1 MERPDLNHSVAPTST
16 ENWTEEQRLE
26 ALESYGILDTAP
38 EPAFDDIAKLAA
50 LTCDTP
56 IALVSLV
63 GAERQ
68 WFKSQV
74 GLGMQETPRSASICA
89 TALHEKDLLVVPDL
103 TRDPR
108 FSSTALV
115 TGEPHVRFYAG
126 AVLRT
131 PQGLPLGT
139 VCVLDHKPRPQGLK
153 EGQAFT
159 LRVLARQVMTQMQLR
174 RALLEREKALSEQED
189 ALAGIRESEERF
201 RVIANSAPVPIWV
214 TSRTGPREFTN
225 FAYQEFLGVS
235 YDEALTFDW
244 RRAIH
249 PDHLPRLLKE
259 QVAGESSGQTFTLEC
274 VYKRADGEWRWLRSI
289 SQPRFGPHGERNGFI
304 GIAHDITASKQ
315 AEQDLQQM
323 NQLLE
328 ERVTEALAKQAQTEE
343 TLRQSQKM
351 EAVGQLT
358 GGLAHDFNNLLAG
371 IVGSLDL
378 MRMRLAQGR
387 TEALER
393 YIDGATNSANRAA
406 ALTHRLLAFSRRQPL
421 APRPVDVNELITS
434 MEELLRRTTGP
445 SIQIELG
452 LESGLWATLCDP
464 NQLENAILNLVINA
478 RDAMPDGGRVRIETA
493 NTSLD
498 ARDLVAEDEE
508 RPGSYVCI
516 SVSDTGVGI
525 DPAILDKVFDPFF
538 TTKPLGQGTGLG
550 LSMIYGFA
558 KQSDGYAR
566 IHSEVDRGT
575 SVKLYLPRH
584 QRVEEEVAPQEPEQ
598 VEREK
603 LGAATVLVVE
613 DEAIVRSLIVEVL
626 EDLGY
631 RVLEAADGPAG
642 HGILQSHEPIALLIT
657 DVGLPGMN
665 GRQLADAARERRP
678 GLKTIFVTGYAESA
692 MLTSGKLDPGMMV
705 VTKPFAVDALEDNI
719 RKIMQA

>member
-1 MERPDLNHSVAPTST
+1 LNELAPP
-16 ENWTEEQRLE
+16 WTEAQRLE
-26 ALESYGILDTAP
+26 ALESYGILDTP
-38 EPAFDDIAKLAA
+38 SEPAFDDIAKLAA
-50 LTCDTP
+50 LTCDAP

-63 GAERQ
+63 GKERQ
-68 WFKSQV
+68 WFKSE
-74 GLGMQETPRSASICA
+74 LGIGIPETPRSVSICA
-89 TALHEKDLLVVPDL
+89 SALREKELLVVPDL

-108 FSSTALV
+108 FADNPLV
-115 TGEPHVRFYAG
+115 TGDPYVRFYAG

-131 PQGLPLGT
+131 PEGLPLGT

-159 LRVLARQVMTQMQLR
+159 LGVLARQVMMQMQLR
-174 RALLEREKALSEQED
+174 RAVAERENALREQED
-189 ALAGIRESEERF
+189 ALEAIRESEERF

-214 TSRTGPREFTN
+214 TSASGPREFTN

-235 YDEALTFDW
+235 YDEALTYDW

-249 PDHLPRLLKE
+249 PDHLPRILKE
-259 QVAGESSGQTFTLEC
+259 QVAGESSGKTFTLEC

-289 SQPRFGPHGERNGFI
+289 SQPRLGSHGERNGFI
-304 GIAHDITASKQ
+304 GIAHDITSSKQ

-328 ERVTEALAKQAQTEE
+328 ERVNEALAKQAQTEE

-358 GGLAHDFNNLLAG
+358 GGIAHDFNNLLAG

-378 MRMRLAQGR
+378 MRMRIAQGR
-387 TEALER
+387 TGELDR
-393 YIDGATNSANRAA
+393 YLDGAMNSANRAA
-406 ALTHRLLAFSRRQPL
+406 SLTHRLLAFSRRQPL
-421 APRPVDVNELITS
+421 APRPVDANELIGS
-434 MEELLRRTTGP
+434 VEELLRRTTGP
-445 SIQIELG
+445 SIQIDLG
-452 LESGLWATLCDP
+452 LEAGLWATLCDA

-493 NTSLD
+493 NIYLEE
-498 ARDLVAEDEE
+498 RDIVATDEE
-508 RPGSYVCI
+508 RPGPYICL

-558 KQSDGYAR
+558 KQSEGHAR
-566 IHSEVDRGT
+566 IHSEVGRGT
-575 SVKLYLPRH
+575 SVKIYLPRH
-584 QRVEEEVAPQEPEQ
+584 QRAGEEAAPLQDQ
-598 VEREK
+598 QMERDK
-603 LGAATVLVVE
+603 VGSATVLVVE
-613 DEAIVRSLIVEVL
+613 DEEIVRSLIVEVL
-626 EDLGY
+626 EELGY

-642 HGILQSHEPIALLIT
+642 LSVLQSQEPIALLIT

-665 GRQLADAARERRP
+665 GRQLADAGRERRP
-678 GLKTIFVTGYAESA
+678 GLKIMFITGYAESA
-692 MLTSGKLDPGMMV
+692 MLSSSKLETGMTV
-705 VTKPFAVDALEDNI
+705 LTKPFAVNALEDHI
-719 RKIMQA
+719 RKTMQA

>member
-1 MERPDLNHSVAPTST
+1 LNEITPI
-16 ENWTEEQRLE
+16 WTEAQRLE
-26 ALESYGILDTAP
+26 ALESYGILDTQP
-38 EPAFDDIAKLAA
+38 EAAFDDVAKLAA
-50 LTCDTP
+50 QICDAP

-63 GAERQ
+63 DRERQ
-68 WFKSQV
+68 WFKSEL
-74 GLGMQETPRSASICA
+74 GIGMQETPRSVSICA
-89 TALHEKDLLVVPDL
+89 TAIREKDLLVVPDL

-108 FSSTALV
+108 FSENPLV
-115 TGEPHVRFYAG
+115 TDAPHVRFYAG

-131 PQGLPLGT
+131 PEGLPLGT
-139 VCVLDHKPRPQGLK
+139 VCVLDHEPRPQGLK

-159 LRVLARQVMTQMQLR
+159 LRVLARQVMTQLQLR
-174 RALLEREKALSEQED
+174 RAIAEREKALDEQED
-189 ALAGIRESEERF
+189 ALAAIRESEERF

-214 TSRTGPREFTN
+214 TSASGPREFTN

-235 YDEALTFDW
+235 YEEALTFDW

-249 PDHLPRLLKE
+249 PDHLPRLLRE

-274 VYKRADGEWRWLRSI
+274 VYRRADGEWRWLRSI
-289 SQPRFGPHGERNGFI
+289 SQPRFGTHGERNGFI

-328 ERVTEALAKQAQTEE
+328 ERVAGALAKQAQTEE

-358 GGLAHDFNNLLAG
+358 GGIAHDFNNLLAG

-378 MRMRLAQGR
+378 MRIRIAQGR
-387 TEALER
+387 TQELER
-393 YIDGATNSANRAA
+393 YVDSAMASANRAA
-406 ALTHRLLAFSRRQPL
+406 SLTHRLLAFSRRQPL
-421 APRPVDVNELITS
+421 APRPVNANDLIAS

-452 LESGLWATLCDP
+452 LEAGLWSTHCDP

-478 RDAMPDGGRVRIETA
+478 RDAMPDGGRLRIETA
-493 NTSLD
+493 NVHLEEAGAATERD
-498 ARDLVAEDEE
+498 AKAG
-508 RPGSYVCI
+508 PYVSI

-525 DPAILDKVFDPFF
+525 DPAIIDKVFDPFF

-558 KQSDGYAR
+558 RQSEGHAR
-566 IHSEVDRGT
+566 IDSELGRGT
-575 SVKLYLPRH
+575 NVRLYLPRQ
-584 QRVEEEVAPQEPEQ
+584 QRTGQETASETS
-598 VEREK
+598 ETEAHEK
-603 LGAATVLVVE
+603 PGSATVLVVE
-613 DEAIVRSLIVEVL
+613 DEAIVRGLIVEVL
-626 EDLGY
+626 EELGY
-631 RVLEAADGPAG
+631 RVLEAGDGPG
-642 HGILQSHEPIALLIT
+642 GLDVLQSAEPIALMIT

-665 GRQLADAARERRP
+665 GRQLADAGRERRP
-678 GLKTIFVTGYAESA
+678 GLRVMFITGYAESA
-692 MLTSGKLDPGMMV
+692 MLASGKLEPGTSV
-705 VTKPFAVDALEDNI
+705 VTKPFAVNALEEEI
-719 RKIMQA
+719 RKIMQN

>member
-1 MERPDLNHSVAPTST
+1 LKSAALGTLDLNEPVPA
-16 ENWTEEQRLE
+16 WTEAQRLE
-26 ALESYGILDTAP
+26 ALESYGILDTPP

-50 LTCDTP
+50 LTCDAP
-56 IALVSLV
+56 MALVSLV
-63 GAERQ
+63 GKERQ
-68 WFKSQV
+68 WFKSEL
-74 GLGMQETPRSASICA
+74 GIGMQETPRSISICA
-89 TALHEKDLLVVPDL
+89 SALREKELLVVPDL

-108 FSSTALV
+108 FVDNRLV

-131 PQGLPLGT
+131 PEGLPLGT
-139 VCVLDHKPRPQGLK
+139 VCVLDHQPRPHGLK

-174 RALLEREKALSEQED
+174 RAILEREKALSEQED
-189 ALAGIRESEERF
+189 ALEAIRESEERF

-214 TSRTGPREFTN
+214 TSASGPREFTN

-235 YDEALTFDW
+235 YEEALTYDW

-249 PDHLPRLLKE
+249 PDHLPRILKE
-259 QVAGESSGQTFTLEC
+259 QIAGESSRKTFTLEC

-289 SQPRFGPHGERNGFI
+289 SQPRLGPHGEHNGFI
-304 GIAHDITASKQ
+304 GIAHDITTSKQ

-328 ERVTEALAKQAQTEE
+328 QRVNEALAKQAQTEE

-358 GGLAHDFNNLLAG
+358 GGIAHDFNNLLAG

-378 MRMRLAQGR
+378 MRMRVAQGR
-387 TEALER
+387 TEELER
-393 YIDGATNSANRAA
+393 YVDGAMNSANRAA
-406 ALTHRLLAFSRRQPL
+406 SLTHRLLAFSRRQPL
-421 APRPVDVNELITS
+421 APRPVDVNDLITS

-452 LESGLWATLCDP
+452 LEAGLWATMCDP

-478 RDAMPDGGRVRIETA
+478 RDAMPDGGRLRIETA
-493 NTSLD
+493 NTHLD
-498 ARDLVAEDEE
+498 PREIVAEDEE
-508 RPGSYVCI
+508 KPGPYICV

-525 DPAILDKVFDPFF
+525 DAAILDKVFDPFF

-558 KQSDGYAR
+558 KQSEGHAR
-566 IHSEVDRGT
+566 IHSEVGRGT
-575 SVKLYLPRH
+575 SVKLYLPRR
-584 QRVEEEVAPQEPEQ
+584 QRAEEEAAPREPEQ
-598 VEREK
+598 TEREK
-603 LGAATVLVVE
+603 LGSATVLVVE
-613 DEAIVRSLIVEVL
+613 DEEIVRSLIVEVL
-626 EDLGY
+626 QDLGY

-642 HGILQSHEPIALLIT
+642 LGILQSQEPIALLIT

-665 GRQLADAARERRP
+665 GRQLADAGRERRP
-678 GLKTIFVTGYAESA
+678 GLKTVFITGYAESA
-692 MLTSGKLDPGMMV
+692 MLGSGKLEPGMMV
-705 VTKPFAVDALEDNI
+705 VTKPFAVNALEDHI
-719 RKIMQA
+719 RKIMRS

>member
-1 MERPDLNHSVAPTST
+1 MNELVPT
-16 ENWTEEQRLE
+16 WTEAQRLE

-50 LTCDTP
+50 LTCDAP
-56 IALVSLV
+56 MALVSLV
-63 GAERQ
+63 GKERQ
-68 WFKSQV
+68 WFKSELGV
-74 GLGMQETPRSASICA
+74 GMQETPRSMSICA
-89 TALHEKDLLVVPDL
+89 SALREKELLVVPDL

-108 FSSTALV
+108 FADNPLV

-131 PQGLPLGT
+131 PEGLPLGT
-139 VCVLDHKPRPQGLK
+139 VCVLDQEPRPHGLK
-153 EGQAFT
+153 EDQAFT

-174 RALLEREKALSEQED
+174 RAILEREKALSEQED
-189 ALAGIRESEERF
+189 ALEAIRESEERF

-214 TSRTGPREFTN
+214 TSAAGPRGFTN

-235 YDEALTFDW
+235 YEEALTYDW

-249 PDHLPRLLKE
+249 PDHLPRILKE
-259 QVAGESSGQTFTLEC
+259 QVAGESSGKTFTLEAI
-274 VYKRADGEWRWLRSI
+274 YKRADGEWRWLRSI
-289 SQPRFGPHGERNGFI
+289 SQPRFTTHGERNGFI
-304 GIAHDITASKQ
+304 GIAHDITTSKQ
-315 AEQDLQQM
+315 AEHDLQQM

-328 ERVTEALAKQAQTEE
+328 ERVAEALTKQAQTEE

-358 GGLAHDFNNLLAG
+358 GGIAHDFNNLLAG

-378 MRMRLAQGR
+378 MRMRVAQGR
-387 TEALER
+387 TQELER
-393 YIDGATNSANRAA
+393 YIEGAMSSANRAA
-406 ALTHRLLAFSRRQPL
+406 SLTHRLLAFSRRQPL
-421 APRPVDVNELITS
+421 APRPVDVNDLITS

-452 LESGLWATLCDP
+452 LAAGLWSTMCDP

-478 RDAMPDGGRVRIETA
+478 RDAMPDGGRLRIETM
-493 NTSLD
+493 NTHLGP
-498 ARDLVAEDEE
+498 RDVAAEDEE
-508 RPGSYVCI
+508 RPGPYICI

-525 DPAILDKVFDPFF
+525 EPAILDKVFDPFF

-558 KQSDGYAR
+558 KQSEGHAR
-566 IHSEVDRGT
+566 IHSEVGRGT
-575 SVKLYLPRH
+575 SVKLYLPRR
-584 QRVEEEVAPQEPEQ
+584 QGAEEEAPARQPEQ
-598 VEREK
+598 IEREK
-603 LGAATVLVVE
+603 LGSATVLVVE
-613 DEAIVRSLIVEVL
+613 DEEIVRSLIVEVL
-626 EDLGY
+626 QDLGY

-642 HGILQSHEPIALLIT
+642 LGILQAQEPIALLIT

-665 GRQLADAARERRP
+665 GRQLADAGRERRP
-678 GLKTIFVTGYAESA
+678 GLKTIFITGYAESA
-692 MLTSGKLDPGMMV
+692 MLNSGKLEPGMMV
-705 VTKPFAVDALEDNI
+705 VTKPFAVNALEDHI
-719 RKIMQA
+719 RKLMRS

>member
-1 MERPDLNHSVAPTST
+1 LNELIPI
-16 ENWTEEQRLE
+16 WTEAQRLE
-26 ALESYGILDTAP
+26 ALESYGILDTPP
-38 EPAFDDIAKLAA
+38 EAAFDDVSKLAA
-50 LTCDTP
+50 QICDAP

-63 GAERQ
+63 GKERQ
-68 WFKSQV
+68 WFKSEL
-74 GLGMQETPRSASICA
+74 GFGMQETPRSVSICA
-89 TALHEKDLLVVPDL
+89 TAIREKDLLVVPDL
-103 TRDPR
+103 SQDPR
-108 FSSTALV
+108 FRDNPLV
-115 TGEPHVRFYAG
+115 TGAPHVRFYAG

-131 PQGLPLGT
+131 PEGLPLGT
-139 VCVLDHKPRPQGLK
+139 VCVLDREPRPQGLK

-159 LRVLARQVMTQMQLR
+159 LRVLARQVMTQLQLR
-174 RALLEREKALSEQED
+174 RAITEREKALGEQED
-189 ALAGIRESEERF
+189 ALDAIRESEERF

-214 TSRTGPREFTN
+214 TSANGPREFTN

-235 YDEALTFDW
+235 YEEALTFDW

-259 QVAGESSGQTFTLEC
+259 QVAGESSEKTFTLEC

-289 SQPRFGPHGERNGFI
+289 SQPRFGTHGERNGFI

-328 ERVTEALAKQAQTEE
+328 ERVAEALAKQALTEE

-358 GGLAHDFNNLLAG
+358 GGIAHDFNNLLAG

-378 MRMRLAQGR
+378 MRIRIAQGR
-387 TEALER
+387 IGELER
-393 YIDGATNSANRAA
+393 YLDSAMTSANRAA
-406 ALTHRLLAFSRRQPL
+406 SLTHRLLAFSRRQPL
-421 APRPVDVNELITS
+421 APRPVDANDLIAS

-452 LESGLWATLCDP
+452 LEAGLWPTLCDP

-478 RDAMPDGGRVRIETA
+478 RDAMPDGGRLRLETA
-493 NTSLD
+493 NVHLEQADT
-498 ARDLVAEDEE
+498 AAESEVK
-508 RPGSYVCI
+508 PGRYICI

-558 KQSDGYAR
+558 RQSEGHAR
-566 IHSEVDRGT
+566 IASELGRGT
-575 SVKLYLPRH
+575 NVKLYLPRR
-584 QRVEEEVAPQEPEQ
+584 QRAEEETAPAMQETEA
-598 VEREK
+598 REK

-613 DEAIVRSLIVEVL
+613 DEAIVRGLICEVL
-626 EDLGY
+626 EELGY
-631 RVLEAADGPAG
+631 RVLEAGDGPG
-642 HGILQSHEPIALLIT
+642 GLSILQSAEPIALMIT

-665 GRQLADAARERRP
+665 GRQLADAGRERRP
-678 GLKTIFVTGYAESA
+678 GLRVMFITGYAESA
-692 MLTSGKLDPGMMV
+692 MLVSGKLESGTSV
-705 VTKPFAVDALEDNI
+705 VTKPFAVNALEAEI
-719 RKIMQA
+719 RKIMQN